1 MLKRYFHDIQIAF
14 ETLLANK
21 LKSGLTALGILFGVA
36 AVISMLAIGSGAQKE
51 IIKQIEL
58 IGGNNIIIEAQKQS
72 NVTGDNGDEDS
83 GDNNKSKKFSF
94 GLNQSD
100 YNAILEVVPTVD
112 KISAEIILDSEVL
125 FADRKMKVQNIGI
138 SNDYFDIYN
147 LKLQKGSYF
156 NQSQQEEGEP
166 VCIIGSSVKSR
177 LFSKEDPIGKTIK
190 SGAINLKVVGVL
202 KNESLGGQSLDQY
215 GFNKVNQA
223 VFMPQKTMILRVR
236 NREALY
242 YKPSRGQSYRIF
254 IGGNVLSSS
263 SGGESQNY
271 NQFDRLI
278 VKVNKTEQL
287 TQSAALIERILLRKH
302 NGQKDFEIIVPE
314 KLLEQKQRTNDIFN
328 FVLAAIAGISLL
340 VGGIGIMNIM
350 FATVMER
357 IKEIGIRMAIG
368 AKKKDILVQFLTEA
382 VFIGV
387 FGGILGIILGFV
399 LSGLIE
405 RLAEIETVITF
416 GSVFIAFVVSVS
428 VGIIFGYTPA
438 KNAAN
443 KDPIESLRHE

>member
-1 MLKRYFHDIQIAF
+1 MFKRYFHDIQIAF

-58 IGGNNIIIEAQKQS
+58 IGGNNIVVEAKKQS
-72 NVTGDNGDEDS
+72 DISNEQEGEES
-83 GDNNKSKKFSF
+83 GKATNNKKFSF

-112 KISAEIILDSEVL
+112 KISAEIIFNSEVL
-125 FADRKMKVQNIGI
+125 FSDRKVNAKNIGI

-147 LKLQKGSYF
+147 LKLQKGKYF
-156 NQSQQEEGEP
+156 NARQQEKGKP
-166 VCIIGSSVKSR
+166 VCIIGSSIKSK

-190 SGAINLKVVGVL
+190 SGTINLKVIGVL
-202 KNESLGGQSLDQY
+202 KNESLGSQSLDQY

-223 VFMPQKTMILRVR
+223 IFIPQKTMILRVR

-242 YKPSRGQSYRIF
+242 YKPSRGRSVVIMGGRIQ
-254 IGGNVLSSS
+254 SSS
-263 SGGESQNY
+263 NGDQQQNY
-271 NQFDRLI
+271 NQLDRLI
-278 VKVNKTEQL
+278 VKVQETEQL
-287 TQSAALIERILLRKH
+287 TESAALIEKILLRKH
-302 NGQKDFEIIVPE
+302 NGQKDFEIIIPE
-314 KLLEQKQRTNDIFN
+314 KLLQQKQKTNDIFN

-387 FGGILGIILGFV
+387 FGGVLGIILGFV

-405 RLAEIETVITF
+405 QIAEIETVITF
-416 GSVFIAFVVSVS
+416 SSVFIAFVVSVS

>member
-1 MLKRYFHDIQIAF
+1 MFKRYFHDIQIAF

-58 IGGNNIIIEAQKQS
+58 IGGNNIVVEAKKQS
-72 NVTGDNGDEDS
+72 DISNEEEGEESDE
-83 GDNNKSKKFSF
+83 GTNNKKFSF

-112 KISAEIILDSEVL
+112 KISAEIIFNSEVL
-125 FADRKMKVQNIGI
+125 FADRKVNAKNIGV

-147 LKLQKGSYF
+147 LKLQKGKYF
-156 NQSQQEEGEP
+156 NTRQQEEGKP
-166 VCIIGSSVKSR
+166 VCIIGSSIKSK

-190 SGAINLKVVGVL
+190 SGTINLEVIGVL
-202 KNESLGGQSLDQY
+202 KNESLGSQSLDQY

-223 VFMPQKTMILRVR
+223 IFIPQKTMILRVR

-242 YKPSRGQSYRIF
+242 YKPSKGRSVVI
-254 IGGNVLSSS
+254 IGGRIQSSS
-263 SGGESQNY
+263 NGDQQQNY
-271 NQFDRLI
+271 NQLDRLI
-278 VKVNKTEQL
+278 VKVHETEQL
-287 TQSAALIERILLRKH
+287 TESAALIEKILLRKH

-314 KLLEQKQRTNDIFN
+314 KLLQQKQKTNDIFN

-405 RLAEIETVITF
+405 QIAEIETVITF
-416 GSVFIAFVVSVS
+416 SSVFIAFVVSVS